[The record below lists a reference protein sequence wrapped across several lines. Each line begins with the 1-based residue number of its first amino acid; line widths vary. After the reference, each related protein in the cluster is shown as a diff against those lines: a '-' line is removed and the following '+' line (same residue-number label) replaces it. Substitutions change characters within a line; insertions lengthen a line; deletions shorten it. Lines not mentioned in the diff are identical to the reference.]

1 MAALWFQPGGADQS
15 ACICRAELRFPPAR
29 TSQQT
34 STSIIRLMDLIR
46 AGAASPGLGA
56 GAARGAGGSAR
67 PEPPGPAA
75 DQGLPSRPGERCP
88 GPSALPG
95 SRGSP
100 AALPA
105 PRGGSAAAP
114 RAGTKRSP
122 LPGRARR
129 FALHLQAL
137 GFAQTRLCCFPIEGT
152 MASPRRAQLPQP
164 RPPLPRACVCPDPSA
179 PGPPSPEH
187 HRLCAAGG
195 RGGAAEKRGPGPT
208 RSAPPR
214 QGSGTGVK
222 GCLGDFFFFLQI
234 DIKRKASGPHLCNA
248 TGEELFPLQL
258 GKKAKSKKRKARVG

>member
-1 MAALWFQPGGADQS
+1 
-15 ACICRAELRFPPAR
+15 
-29 TSQQT
+29 
-34 STSIIRLMDLIR
+34 MDLIR

-164 RPPLPRACVCPDPSA
+164 RPPAPSACVCPDPSA

-208 RSAPPR
+208 RSTPPR

-222 GCLGDFFFFLQI
+222 GCLGDFFLQI
-234 DIKRKASGPHLCNA
+234 VIKRKAPGPHLCNA

-258 GKKAKSKKRKARVG
+258 RKKAKSKKKKSSGGISPAEVS